1 MITIIY
7 FYLESMTN
15 CSNYV
20 MNKHYTMMNEL
31 KTMIS
36 TVLDIKYNVENFNF
50 WYDRILKITYS
61 TLKNEYIIKL
71 INDSKHKQKTVHLSN
86 HEIQNYILKYEA

>member
-1 MITIIY
+1 M
-7 FYLESMTN
+7 S
-15 CSNYV
+15 
-20 MNKHYTMMNEL
+20 EL

-36 TVLDIKYNVENFNF
+36 TVLDIKYNIENFNF

-61 TLKNEYIIKL
+61 TLQGGEYTITL